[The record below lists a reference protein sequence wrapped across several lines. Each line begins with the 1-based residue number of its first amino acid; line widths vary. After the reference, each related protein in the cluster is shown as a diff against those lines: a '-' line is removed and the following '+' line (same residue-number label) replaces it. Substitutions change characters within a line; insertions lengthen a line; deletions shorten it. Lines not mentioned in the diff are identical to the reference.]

1 MCVCV
6 LHKLSKALNIHLS
19 TSKST
24 QREQSDRVENLVDI
38 LIKREDEINVENCK
52 NLEVPDNLLPK
63 FKEMDKTFLK
73 D

>member
-24 QREQSDRVENLVDI
+24 QREWRVENLVDI